1 MKTHLVSSCFFHH
14 SLEIFTAKIETA
26 IPVKIP
32 ATDIRVAD
40 ILEAHR
46 LKQPFSKQEVQDR
59 PKGAKDIP
67 QKVVQLLQI
76 LIIDVSYE
84 YISCK
89 CENFGQDV
97 AFDDFL
103 LLLKLRLTDWLQ
115 ISRVN

>member
-67 QKVVQLLQI
+67 QKVVQLFQI
-76 LIIDVSYE
+76 LAVLYRV
-84 YISCK
+84 K
-89 CENFGQDV
+89 GVQVHFRLV
-97 AFDDFL
+97 L
-103 LLLKLRLTDWLQ
+103 LLRVKRLLSLLRNFYDTMK
-115 ISRVN
+115 S